1 MEIHG
6 ENNFMYFVY
15 FATYLEASKPEV
27 FPSSHRQQT
36 LITSNND
43 QQFVAVPFVIS
54 LTILCY
60 AVLLNEKIFL
70 DFVLKM

>member
-27 FPSSHRQQT
+27 FP
-36 LITSNND
+36 
-43 QQFVAVPFVIS
+43 VIIDNK
-54 LTILCY
+54 L
-60 AVLLNEKIFL
+60 
-70 DFVLKM
+70 

>member
-27 FPSSHRQQT
+27 FP
-36 LITSNND
+36 
-43 QQFVAVPFVIS
+43 VIIDN
-54 LTILCY
+54 IL
-60 AVLLNEKIFL
+60 
-70 DFVLKM
+70 